1 MSDLTRLIGIGRTLL
16 AADRD
21 VENLRKSCVRNRM
34 TDTLTVKLM
43 TTRRGLLFGPLRMR
57 LEGEAIC
64 ADDLALLR
72 CFQEIAL
79 MTRDAQPSELGH
91 WGEVAGRLDDVISAV
106 DEAFAADVAAGR
118 RAAA

>member
-1 MSDLTRLIGIGRTLL
+1 MTDLTRLIGIGRTLL

-21 VENLRKSCVRNRM
+21 VENLRRSCSDKGWSDSM
-34 TDTLTVKLM
+34 TARITC
-43 TTRRGLLFGPLRMR
+43 TRRRLLCDPLRA
-57 LEGEAIC
+57 LLNGEAIC

-72 CFQEIAL
+72 CFQELAL
-79 MTRDAQPSELGH
+79 ITRDAQPSELGH

-106 DEAFAADVAAGR
+106 NEALAEDERRKG